1 MKFTP
6 ESFFWHWFQR
16 NQATYLQLQEQQQD
30 EFDYWQAELIQH
42 LNACCSGASASL
54 GYDIAS
60 GQGSL
65 VFRQVPQDYSDGK
78 LEALA
83 KAAPVLPGWQVI
95 FTSEMAKYPD
105 ARTLVCNFVEEV
117 DERGRPALLVY
128 VPIKRTIPEGLKATI
143 EALVIKILSDAGCL
157 PELALIAV
165 EDFSEIPMQENLP
178 TLAQLPT
185 WLQRNRQAS

>member
-6 ESFFWHWFQR
+6 ESLFWHWFQR
-16 NQATYLQLQEQQQD
+16 NQATYLQLPEQRQE
-30 EFDYWQAELIQH
+30 EFDYWQAELAQH

-54 GYDIAS
+54 GYDTAS

-65 VFRQVPQDYSDGK
+65 IFRQMPQDYPDGK

-95 FTSEMAKYPD
+95 LTSEMAKYPD
-105 ARTLVCNFVEEV
+105 ASTLICYFVEEV
-117 DERGRPALLVY
+117 DARGRSALLVY
-128 VPIKRTIPEGLKATI
+128 VPIKGTVPEELKATI
-143 EALVIKILSDAGCL
+143 EAMVIKILSDAGCL
-157 PELALIAV
+157 PDLALIAV
-165 EDFSEIPMQENLP
+165 EDFSEIPMQDNLP

-185 WLQRNRQAS
+185 WLQQNRQTS